1 MIKMSHLA
9 VTLLFAS
16 ISSVVYAEAA
26 GQPSQPAAQGAAS
39 VEKNIAAETAKGNTG
54 AVKGLTNAEQ
64 HITAKH
70 GKGEKSEA
78 GEKSERKSEKR
89 EHTEKAEHPAK
100 PEHPGR

>member
-9 VTLLFAS
+9 VALLFAS
-16 ISSVVYAEAA
+16 ISSVGYAEAS

-39 VEKNIAAETAKGNTG
+39 VEKNLTANKSGG
-54 AVKGLTNAEQ
+54 HADKGLTNAEE

-78 GEKSERKSEKR
+78 GEKKERKSEKR
-89 EHTEKAEHPAK
+89 EHAEKAEHPAK
-100 PEHPGR
+100 SEHPGR